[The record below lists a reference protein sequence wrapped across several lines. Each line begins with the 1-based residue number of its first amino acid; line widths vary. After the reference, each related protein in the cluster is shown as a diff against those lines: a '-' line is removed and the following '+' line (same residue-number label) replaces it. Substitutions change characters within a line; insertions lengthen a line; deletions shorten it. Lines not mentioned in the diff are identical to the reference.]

1 VRMAKDRRAIMKSKR
16 REMNTSHC
24 GPLRRV
30 LSKIQLTDVG
40 RLRFADSPGSS
51 LTRSDA
57 NP

>member
-1 VRMAKDRRAIMKSKR
+1 MAKDRRAIMKSKR